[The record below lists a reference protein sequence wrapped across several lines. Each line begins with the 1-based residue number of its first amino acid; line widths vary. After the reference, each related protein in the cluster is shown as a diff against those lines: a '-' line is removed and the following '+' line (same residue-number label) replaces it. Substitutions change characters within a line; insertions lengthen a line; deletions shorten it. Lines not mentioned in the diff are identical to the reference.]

1 MLANKLSKNQLVI
14 HKLLSLLL
22 QIIIRKL
29 LLQDNFKPDT
39 KIKKIFFSLIDPEK
53 SRSTWT

>member
-39 KIKKIFFSLIDPEK
+39 KIKKNLFSLIDPEK

>member
-39 KIKKIFFSLIDPEK
+39 KIKKKFFSLIDPEK
-53 SRSTWT
+53 SRST